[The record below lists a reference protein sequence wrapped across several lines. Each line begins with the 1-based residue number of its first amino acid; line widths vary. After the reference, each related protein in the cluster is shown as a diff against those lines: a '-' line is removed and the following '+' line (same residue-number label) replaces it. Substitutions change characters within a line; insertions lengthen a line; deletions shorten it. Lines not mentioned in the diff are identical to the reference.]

1 MARDRIDGAAGQL
14 RWDTISRALI
24 ARALLFT
31 VDSNVGDFRQSVEK
45 MKGTTGSAEPG
56 RRMGPFT
63 DHSHSPHDASL
74 NWKDVEWL
82 KSVAGDVPVYL
93 KGVSSVE
100 VSVQSTPCF
109 SISAGRT

>member
-1 MARDRIDGAAGQL
+1 MDIGL
-14 RWDTISRALI
+14 TH
-24 ARALLFT
+24 RALLFT

-56 RRMGPFT
+56 RKMEPFT
-63 DHSHSPHDASL
+63 KFTNSPHDASL

-82 KSVAGDVPVYL
+82 KEVAGEVPVYL

-100 VSVQSTPCF
+100 VSPFCIRLYV
-109 SISAGRT
+109 